1 MNNRRIFLV
10 WKIYQRRVES
20 LADELDLLTC
30 HYHYK
35 WEERSKFLKA
45 ASYLFKFINTL
56 LDLFRIKP
64 EYVFMQ
70 LPPTPLIY
78 ATAIYCR
85 IHNAKYISDC
95 HNAMIYGANWN
106 RWPLARRLLRESFLI
121 LVHNNDVEER
131 AKKIN
136 LSPFVLRDPLPKMD
150 DKLDGK
156 FIRQL
161 KLDNQRYIMAPFA
174 FAADEPIDELFNAAS
189 MLSEITFVM
198 TWFTERLTAEQERN
212 APGNILF
219 TGYIEADLYNDLLLH
234 AGAVL
239 ALTNREGTQPSVA
252 SEAISARVPLIIT
265 KLKTTTMLYGDAP
278 IYVEN
283 TADSIVSGVK
293 YAMQNRATSKLKIS
307 KYRDKYEEELCHEI
321 NYIKEYMAIN

>member
-1 MNNRRIFLV
+1 
-10 WKIYQRRVES
+10 
-20 LADELDLLTC
+20 
-30 HYHYK
+30 
-35 WEERSKFLKA
+35 
-45 ASYLFKFINTL
+45 
-56 LDLFRIKP
+56 
-64 EYVFMQ
+64 
-70 LPPTPLIY
+70 
-78 ATAIYCR
+78 
-85 IHNAKYISDC
+85 
-95 HNAMIYGANWN
+95 
-106 RWPLARRLLRESFLI
+106 
-121 LVHNNDVEER
+121 
-131 AKKIN
+131 
-136 LSPFVLRDPLPKMD
+136 
-150 DKLDGK
+150 
-156 FIRQL
+156 
-161 KLDNQRYIMAPFA
+161 
-174 FAADEPIDELFNAAS
+174 